1 MSGKGEDGERGCC
14 YPQTSQS
21 LQCCPLTDVWRETVK
36 LLQLS
41 CAIEASN
48 ESTRCWGKDPIFITI
63 WLVERTKSNA
73 GGLSVGLTTLHC
85 INSSLWPAGLALE
98 CWWFFGGRTARR
110 LGASQIAIPSAPPP
124 RKKFA
129 QLDPSSYA
137 GYIPSWK
144 IHCLEFLRR
153 ATFVWPWKMFSVS
166 VRYKQLLDEVF
177 VITRIIKVGVGV
189 ISRRRM
195 LKLITLT
202 ETLIVL
208 DITKT
213 ESNNCFIIH
222 WTNSFFLASTQNV
235 FKVCANSFF
244 SSGSISFFSFT

>member
-1 MSGKGEDGERGCC
+1 MCHRSKQWEHTLLGKRSHFYNHLIGR
-14 YPQTSQS
+14 TNK
-21 LQCCPLTDVWRETVK
+21 VK
-36 LLQLS
+36 CGRS
-41 CAIEASN
+41 
-48 ESTRCWGKDPIFITI
+48 F
-63 WLVERTKSNA
+63 
-73 GGLSVGLTTLHC
+73 VGLTTLHC

-110 LGASQIAIPSAPPP
+110 LGASQIAILSAPPP